1 MLRSDSDKKNQ
12 AENNLE
18 ENKILRKLVLIQM

>member
-1 MLRSDSDKKNQ
+1 MLRSDSDQKNQ